1 MQHDPEIDPRIRR
14 ARVDLQRGADELV
27 GFSRLSAL
35 RFDGAEK
42 IERVELIGRCLEH
55 ARVDLLRLAQPPL
68 LLQG

>member
-1 MQHDPEIDPRIRR
+1 MQHDSEIDPRIRG
-14 ARVDLQRGADELV
+14 AGVDLQRGADEPV

-35 RFDGAEK
+35 RFDCAEK